1 MYHNKSKNTCLRLE
15 ESNNVVIHSK
25 PCLLSSSAVEG
36 PPFPSLGGLWLAA
49 GQLILALSGQGHAG
63 AYGLQILLH
72 CALPGVWRVLLAS
85 PLIDFGA
92 PLLPGKIM

>member
-1 MYHNKSKNTCLRLE
+1 MLHLE
-15 ESNNVVIHSK
+15 GRNNVVIHSR

-49 GQLILALSGQGHAG
+49 GQLILVLSCQGHAG
-63 AYGLQILLH
+63 AFGLRTLLH
-72 CALPGVWRVLLAS
+72 CALPGVWLVLFAS